1 LPVEPPSL
9 IRGYLRLGALVCGEP
24 AWDEEFNTA
33 DLLLLLPLSQLDP
46 RYARRLLRLGAVPE
60 APHDRGHARAA

>member
-1 LPVEPPSL
+1 
-9 IRGYLRLGALVCGEP
+9 VCGEP

-33 DLLLLLPLSQLDP
+33 DLLMLLPLSQLDP
-46 RYARRLLRLGAVPE
+46 RYARRLLRLGAAPE